1 MTEPEGMKPE
11 AGPLLRGR
19 FVRFPEVGATVEGIV
34 TYVDLKS
41 GATTMDTP
49 REPIGV
55 VQIYDPSV
63 GDQGEGDHGFYRR
76 VSLEKRALRNEV
88 ERCVRSGLKEGWH
101 LRLTYA
107 EDVPNKDPNKF
118 PWKRFKSNLAEP
130 TLSANEVTRLVAE
143 GKRAAGEGANGS
155 APAAAP
161 AAAPPGAPA
170 APGSPPAAGS
180 PSPTG
185 SPQGAPPWEGAPAGS
200 GASVF

>member
-1 MTEPEGMKPE
+1 MASP
-11 AGPLLRGR
+11 LRGV
-19 FVRFPEVGATVEGIV
+19 FVKFPSVGTVVEGIV
-34 TYVDLKS
+34 TFCDLDA
-41 GATTMDTP
+41 GGFDMNRQPT
-49 REPIGV
+49 GL
-55 VQIYDPSV
+55 VQIYDPTV

-130 TLSANEVTRLVAE
+130 TLSAGEVARLVAE
-143 GKRAAGEGANGS
+143 GKRAVGEGANGS
-155 APAAAP
+155 APAPPVAAV
-161 AAAPPGAPA
+161 A
-170 APGSPPAAGS
+170 APGSPPAQAA
-180 PSPTG
+180 PPPAG